1 MLCDFRK
8 QKQLQVLTE
17 TGTLLNAA
25 KETANRWGSA
35 PRRETI
41 LLDNEKNRCQTLAD
55 THDAFLNIIKF
66 FSECPPFI
74 QFLIVSIMLI

>member
-41 LLDNEKNRCQTLAD
+41 LLDNEKHRCQTLAD
-55 THDAFLNIIKF
+55 THNAFFKHYQIF
-66 FSECPPFI
+66 
-74 QFLIVSIMLI
+74 